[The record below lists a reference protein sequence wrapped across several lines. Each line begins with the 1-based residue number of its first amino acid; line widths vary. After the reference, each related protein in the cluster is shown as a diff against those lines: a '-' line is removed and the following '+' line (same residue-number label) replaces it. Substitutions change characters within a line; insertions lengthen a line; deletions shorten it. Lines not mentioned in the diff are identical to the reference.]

1 MICVSI
7 LNKLC
12 KLLLKSP
19 KGCPRNFGAK
29 QMVRLSAQFEEKV
42 RRGEFQ
48 GLQKNLLRIESAA
61 DILSMDLSKQKNVRV
76 NKDF

>member
-1 MICVSI
+1 
-7 LNKLC
+7 
-12 KLLLKSP
+12 
-19 KGCPRNFGAK
+19 
-29 QMVRLSAQFEEKV
+29 MVRLSAQLEEKV